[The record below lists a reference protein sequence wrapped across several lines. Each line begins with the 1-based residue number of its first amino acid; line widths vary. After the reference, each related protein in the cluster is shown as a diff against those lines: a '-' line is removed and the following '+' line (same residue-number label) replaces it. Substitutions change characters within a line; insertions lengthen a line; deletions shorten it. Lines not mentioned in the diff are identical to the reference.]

1 MICCNGKQGGDTLER
16 EAGSV
21 QPVILRIKEA
31 VEIATPPASVYALV
45 SDPAA
50 KARLN
55 PFTQAIRIEREDP
68 GPLREGS
75 VTFFRIQKG
84 TRIFEYRM
92 RCIRHE
98 PGRLI
103 ESRAELPTLFT
114 VRVEVEPLPGGSR
127 LKQTEEC
134 EVTPYMLE
142 GLLVTRRAEHA
153 WKLVKVLN
161 FVLPELVHETFA
173 VILRERADSLRV
185 SMQRELREWLH
196 AIKAHVESGGAS
208 VPLPAADEKA
218 VADTGTS

>member
-1 MICCNGKQGGDTLER
+1 M
-16 EAGSV
+16 
-21 QPVILRIKEA
+21 LRIKEA

-45 SDPAA
+45 SDPVA

-55 PFTQAIRIEREDP
+55 PFTQAIRVEREDP

-103 ESRAELPTLFT
+103 ESQAELPTLFT

-153 WKLVKVLN
+153 WRLMKTLY
-161 FVLPELVHETFA
+161 FFLPELAHETFA
-173 VILRERADSLRV
+173 AIFRERADSLRV
-185 SMQRELREWLH
+185 SMQRELAGWLQ
-196 AIKAHVESGGAS
+196 AIKAHLESGDHSDPSARQDARLLTDMGGS
-208 VPLPAADEKA
+208 
-218 VADTGTS
+218 

>member
-1 MICCNGKQGGDTLER
+1 VL
-16 EAGSV
+16 
-21 QPVILRIKEA
+21 PVILQIKEA

-55 PFTQAIRIEREDP
+55 PFTQAVRIEREDP
-68 GPLREGS
+68 GPLRAGS
-75 VTFFRIQKG
+75 VTFYRLQKG

-103 ESRAELPTLFT
+103 ESQAELPTLFT
-114 VRVEVEPLPGGSR
+114 VRVDVEPIPGGSR

-134 EVTPYMLE
+134 EATPYMLE
-142 GLLVTRRAEHA
+142 GLLVSRRAEHA
-153 WKLVKVLN
+153 WRLVKVLN

-173 VILRERADSLRV
+173 VILRERTDSLRV
-185 SMQRELREWLH
+185 SMQRELAGWLQ
-196 AIKAHVESGGAS
+196 AIKAHLESGDHSDPSARQDARLLTDMGGS
-208 VPLPAADEKA
+208 
-218 VADTGTS
+218 